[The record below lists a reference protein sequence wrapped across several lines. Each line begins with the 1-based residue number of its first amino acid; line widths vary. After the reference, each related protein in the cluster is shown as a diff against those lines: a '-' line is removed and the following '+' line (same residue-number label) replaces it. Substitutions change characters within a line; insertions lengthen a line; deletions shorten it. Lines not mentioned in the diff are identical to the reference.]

1 MNKILHDVISENLS
15 ISVRRCSIISLK
27 KSFTIA
33 NFYDIENTIIFPLNG
48 KLRYGKK
55 KRKLEKDSALFISS
69 HSTEL
74 LSFGS
79 SRAKTLAY
87 EDFIDE
93 KSEYI
98 FDDSNSNSNSSN
110 AMVNFQNAL
119 LKGLKDIPTFPNN
132 N

>member
-1 MNKILHDVISENLS
+1 MSKILHDVISENLS

-48 KLRYGKK
+48 KLRYGKN
-55 KRKLEKDSALFISS
+55 KRKLEKNSALFISS

-79 SRAKTLAY
+79 SRLKLLHMR
-87 EDFIDE
+87 ILLM
-93 KSEYI
+93 KNQNI
-98 FDDSNSNSNSSN
+98 FL
-110 AMVNFQNAL
+110 MILIQIQNQHV
-119 LKGLKDIPTFPNN
+119 KVF
-132 N
+132 